1 MISCFFDSQ
10 NLTFDVFNVG
20 NSLLQKHLVLALDE
34 KLNFDEYIES
44 KISTCNKL
52 GLKLS
57 CILLRLKSWSA
68 KGTSLHPAFMGSLPT
83 ISHTLLDLPTQ
94 WMSSPSRK

>member
-1 MISCFFDSQ
+1 MISFFFDSQ

-52 GLKLS
+52 G
-57 CILLRLKSWSA
+57 
-68 KGTSLHPAFMGSLPT
+68 
-83 ISHTLLDLPTQ
+83 
-94 WMSSPSRK
+94 